1 MSPNIAASV
10 RARLLNQAMTQR
22 EEFERTLVRY
32 ADERLLYRLG
42 ASAAREQCVLKGA
55 SLLTAWIPDP
65 YRATRD
71 VDVLTLGS
79 PDDGAIRKLVEEIC
93 SVPCPEDGLR
103 FDLSELVVE
112 DIRAEEAYTGKR
124 ARFVALLGTARI
136 RLQMDFGF
144 GDALVTGPCEIDYP
158 TMLDGLPA
166 PQLRAYP
173 REATVAEKFEAMVSL
188 DMRNSRMKD
197 FHDVWALSSVF
208 AFDGSSLQRS
218 IAACFQ
224 RRRTPW
230 SDELSRCLT
239 SAFYQDAAMQSRWRN
254 YLRAGAILIAPPS
267 QFEGIGEGIISFVGP
282 VRSSIVAVESFDNAW
297 SPGGP
302 WSRAR
307 ETDRPT
313 T

>member
-1 MSPNIAASV
+1 MSPNVAASV

-55 SLLTAWIPDP
+55 SLLTAWMPDP

-79 PDDGAIRKLVEEIC
+79 PDSGAIRKIVEEIC
-93 SVPCPEDGLR
+93 AVPCPDDGLR

-124 ARFVALLGTARI
+124 ARFVAVLGTARI
-136 RLQMDFGF
+136 RLQMDFGL
-144 GDALVTGPCEIDYP
+144 GDALVTGPYEIDYP
-158 TMLDGLPA
+158 TMLEGLPA
-166 PQLRAYP
+166 PRLRAYP

-188 DMRNSRMKD
+188 DTRNSRMKD
-197 FHDVWALSSVF
+197 FHDVWALSSAF
-208 AFDGSSLQRS
+208 AFDGATLQRS
-218 IAACFQ
+218 IAACFE
-224 RRRTPW
+224 RRRTSW

-254 YLRAGAILIAPPS
+254 YLRAGAVLIAPPS
-267 QFEGIGEGIISFVGP
+267 QFERIGDRIIAFIGP
-282 VRSSIVAVESFDNAW
+282 VRHAILARESFDETWQARGTW
-297 SPGGP
+297 SSASLMEKVKG
-302 WSRAR
+302 
-307 ETDRPT
+307 
-313 T
+313 

>member
-112 DIRAEEAYTGKR
+112 DIRGGVHREACSLRRPPRNG
-124 ARFVALLGTARI
+124 A
-136 RLQMDFGF
+136 DS
-144 GDALVTGPCEIDYP
+144 PP
-158 TMLDGLPA
+158 DGLRLWRRTRHWT
-166 PQLRAYP
+166 LRDRLSHHAGWIA
-173 REATVAEKFEAMVSL
+173 RATT
-188 DMRNSRMKD
+188 
-197 FHDVWALSSVF
+197 SSVS
-208 AFDGSSLQRS
+208 ARS
-218 IAACFQ
+218 DRGGEIRGHGFTRHAEQ
-224 RRRTPW
+224 PH
-230 SDELSRCLT
+230 EGLSRCL
-239 SAFYQDAAMQSRWRN
+239 
-254 YLRAGAILIAPPS
+254 GAIERICVRR
-267 QFEGIGEGIISFVGP
+267 FVASKVHRGMFP
-282 VRSSIVAVESFDNAW
+282 TSTHSMERRAVAMSDVRVLPGCCHAVTLEELLAGRRYSNR
-297 SPGGP
+297 SPFAI
-302 WSRAR
+302 RAYR
-307 ETDRPT
+307 RRNHLLRRPRAQQHRCS
-313 T
+313 